1 MNPLASLATSALLG
15 TERRPPD
22 WPVLEGAHGTL
33 LGRIPHNSVE
43 KALLQTAGVLGTCQL
58 AGFLPTKAEKVPAP
72 AADDA
77 LPEDPRVDLLSS
89 ILTDGPERLQAE
101 AFMKMAA
108 AGRQLPHRLLPR
120 ALECGRRSVALRP
133 SLLSVLGRRGEWL
146 AAQNDPWAYAVG
158 GGGADK
164 LSDDLWQHGSLD
176 QRRLYLVALRERDAA
191 KARELVR
198 EAMSSE
204 GAKERTAFIE
214 CLATGLTIDDQDL
227 LEATLTDK
235 SKEARQSAAR
245 LLSALPDSRYAQRMA
260 GRLAPLL
267 KSEKKFL
274 RGTTITLEAPAAFD
288 ASWKADLIEEAKP
301 KGLSLGERAW
311 WLFQIVRGVPLAW
324 WETQTGM
331 NPAECLA
338 WAQESDWKDALLQSW
353 AEAQAA
359 QRRVEWAEAF
369 LGISLPPNGP
379 LTVFDLLESF
389 PPASRETHFLRLL
402 TDNDATMIAHSTLVD
417 RFINGLPPDAPM
429 LSPAVA
435 TKVVEL
441 LKQRIHSGELRFD
454 WQLRHS
460 LVELACL
467 LPSAAFDDL
476 ANGWDLT
483 KEAVQPFA
491 EAVARLG
498 IVLDQR
504 KQLLINHESKI

>member
-22 WPVLEGAHGTL
+22 WPVLEGAHGAL
-33 LGRIPHNSVE
+33 LSRIPRESVE

-58 AGFLPTKAEKVPAP
+58 AGFLPAKAEKVPAP
-72 AADDA
+72 AADDV

-101 AFMKMAA
+101 AFIKIAA
-108 AGRQLPHRLLPR
+108 ASRQLPHRLLPR

-133 SLLSVLGRRGEWL
+133 SLLHVLGRRGEWL
-146 AAQNDPWAYAVG
+146 AAQNDSWAYAVG
-158 GGGADK
+158 GGGTEN
-164 LSDDLWQHGSLD
+164 LSDDVWQHGSLD
-176 QRRLYLVALRERDAA
+176 QRRLYLVALRERDAV

-198 EAMSSE
+198 EAMSTE

-235 SKEARQSAAR
+235 SKEARQTAAR
-245 LLSALPDSRYAQRMA
+245 LLSTLPDSRYAQRMA
-260 GRLAPLL
+260 GHLAPLL

-274 RGTTITLEAPAAFD
+274 RGTAITLEAPAAFD
-288 ASWKADLIEEAKP
+288 AAWKADLIEEAKP
-301 KGLSLGERAW
+301 KGLSMGERAW
-311 WLFQIVRGVPLAW
+311 WLFQIVRGVPLSW
-324 WETQTGM
+324 WEAQTGM

-338 WAQESDWKDALLQSW
+338 WAQKSDWKDALLQGW

-379 LTVFDLLESF
+379 LTVFDLLDTL
-389 PPASRETHFLRLL
+389 PPALRETHFLKLL
-402 TDNDATMIAHSTLVD
+402 TDNDAKMIAHSTLVD
-417 RFINGLPPDAPM
+417 RFIKGLPLDAPM

-435 TKVVEL
+435 AKVVKL
-441 LKQRIHSGELRFD
+441 LKQRILSGESRYD
-454 WQLRHS
+454 WQLRQS

-467 LPSAAFDDL
+467 LPAAAFDDL
-476 ANGWDLT
+476 ANGWDLA
-483 KEAVQPFA
+483 KEEVQPFA
-491 EAVARLG
+491 EAVARIGL
-498 IVLDQR
+498 VLDQR
-504 KQLLINHESKI
+504 KLLLMNQESKI